1 MSGTLAVDG
10 RHRASRLRL
19 WRHHRKATAFL
30 ALLCVYQRRGN
41 MGKKQVYL
49 LCGAL
54 LPTMICSGI
63 IYSIFALYV
72 NQLGASAAQIGTIY
86 TTGAVAGLVIA
97 PFVGRLSDRHGRRP
111 IILICLASL
120 AVVFFLYALATSFV
134 TILPVQA
141 LEGAAWAALGTVVPA
156 LVADLATERERG
168 AFMGVYNQ
176 TWYLGW
182 AIGPVLGGI
191 LADVIGFRLTFVVC
205 AVTIAAGLTLGFR
218 FVRDTRIRAANVS

>member
-1 MSGTLAVDG
+1 
-10 RHRASRLRL
+10 
-19 WRHHRKATAFL
+19 
-30 ALLCVYQRRGN
+30 

-86 TTGAVAGLVIA
+86 TVGAIAGFAIA
-97 PFVGRLSDRHGRRP
+97 PFVGRLSDRYGRRP
-111 IILICLASL
+111 IILVCLASL
-120 AVVFFLYALATSFV
+120 AAVFLLYALATSFV

-141 LEGAAWAALGTVVPA
+141 LEGAVWAALGTAVPA

-168 AFMGVYNQ
+168 TFMGVYNQ

-182 AIGPVLGGI
+182 AIGPLLGGL
-191 LADVIGFRLTFVVC
+191 LADLIGFRLTFVLC
-205 AVTIAAGLTLGFR
+205 AAIIVAGLTLGFR
-218 FVRDTRIRAANVS
+218 FVRDIGARNHTNVRVSKAD